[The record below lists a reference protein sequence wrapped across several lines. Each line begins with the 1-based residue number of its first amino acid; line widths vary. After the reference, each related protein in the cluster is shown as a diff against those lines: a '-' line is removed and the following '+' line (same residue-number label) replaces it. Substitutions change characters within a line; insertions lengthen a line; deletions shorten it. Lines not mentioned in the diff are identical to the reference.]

1 MNLELTPEQIE
12 SRKSFSDF
20 VDEYIAPVADQYD
33 RNEETPIELI
43 KRLGEQ
49 GFLGAFIPEEY
60 GGRGMDMVTAG
71 LLCEEIGS
79 GSASLLSLLTVNG
92 MVSQSILKWGTNAQ
106 KEHWLPKLATGEK
119 VAAFGVTEP
128 NIGSDAKSVETTAEL
143 SGNSYIING
152 RKKWISYGQV
162 ADLFLILTQCDGK

>member
-49 GFLGAFIPEEY
+49 GFLGAFIPEE
-60 GGRGMDMVTAG
+60 
-71 LLCEEIGS
+71 
-79 GSASLLSLLTVNG
+79 
-92 MVSQSILKWGTNAQ
+92 
-106 KEHWLPKLATGEK
+106 
-119 VAAFGVTEP
+119 
-128 NIGSDAKSVETTAEL
+128 
-143 SGNSYIING
+143 
-152 RKKWISYGQV
+152 
-162 ADLFLILTQCDGK
+162 